1 MKITPVNNVS
11 FKLGD
16 ATYNKADVLTFPNES
31 KGEISLYIK
40 NGTFSPPV
48 EKSIPWRTLRDSND
62 DAFDSFADASAYLA
76 AAAAV
81 GGEAAPST
89 GTAVSNAV
97 TISALKGIITTE
109 SLTAA
114 AGATTTITVTN
125 DQVEANSLV
134 LITGQ
139 YASASAG
146 IPVFRLGTVSAGSF
160 TVLITNTH
168 GSSALNAVAKIHFV
182 VN

>member
-11 FKLGD
+11 FKLDD
-16 ATYNKADVLTFPNES
+16 ATYNKVDVMVQPDVS
-31 KGEISLYIK
+31 KGVFNLYFK
-40 NGTFSPPV
+40 NGTFSPPIQ
-48 EKSIPWRTLRDSND
+48 KNILWQTLKDSND
-62 DAFDSFADASAYLA
+62 DAFDSFAEASAYIA
-76 AAAAV
+76 AAAAS
-81 GGEAAPST
+81 GTESAPST
-89 GTAVSNAV
+89 GTASSNAV
-97 TISALKGIITTE
+97 EINALKGIITTE

-114 AGATTTITVTN
+114 AGATATITVTN

-146 IPVFRLGTVSAGSF
+146 IPVFRIGTVSAGSF